1 MSVKIKLGEMPKT
14 FKSIPVTF
22 VLADG
27 QQGLVNVVYKYRTR
41 TGYGAFMDEMRSAA
55 VKAVEAAGGGGAA
68 DLGVQSMH
76 TTAISADA
84 DTVLGMVESW
94 DLDIELTRD
103 NLALL
108 ADQAPSIIH
117 AVVSSYRRAC
127 VEGHLG
133 N

>member
-1 MSVKIKLGEMPKT
+1 MSVKIKLGDTPKT

-41 TGYGAFMDEMRSAA
+41 TGYGAFMDEMRATAA
-55 VKAVEAAGGGGAA
+55 KAIETAGGDAA
-68 DLGVQSMH
+68 ALTMESMH
-76 TTAISADA
+76 STATRSDA
-84 DTVLGMVESW
+84 DTVLGAVDSW